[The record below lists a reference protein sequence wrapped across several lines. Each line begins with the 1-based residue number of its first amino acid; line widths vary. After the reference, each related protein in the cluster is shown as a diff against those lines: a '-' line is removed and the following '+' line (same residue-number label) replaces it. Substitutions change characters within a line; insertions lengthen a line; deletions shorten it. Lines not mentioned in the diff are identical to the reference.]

1 MTRLFSYFLL
11 VLLSVSALLVWHVG
25 GEQQEHIEY
34 WVSHELAPHLQ
45 NLPVNSTSLS
55 LDKMAVPAEQLMIWR
70 GDQLVAEYVP
80 QDHLA
85 GQQLNIYQGEFR
97 IELYIRPDLGKM
109 YQLIALWVCIWSIL
123 VLPALWH
130 TRRSQQITTQLKT
143 SLTLNTAIADHEIP
157 SLISQKIQLFQQQ
170 VDSLQQQE
178 SSLLN
183 DIHQLT
189 QAGRLQSEQVH
200 TLTLTSQEAQRE
212 LHWLKAILQQL
223 NNRRSLTGL
232 GFELELLKRYLASP
246 AQSML
251 SHFPTVSE
259 WYQDTLR
266 NPLAGLFPAA
276 RLLVDEDP
284 NGMQYKISVDVHECR
299 LAVESVMRELKPLLQ
314 SNELETGYR
323 ISLQPRPAIELQFKY
338 QGYEFPSRFQKILK
352 GESGFEPSLQDLP
365 AYVLATLIQ
374 HRGYSW
380 QLESVAGVG
389 GRLNLTLPAV
399 IERVNLGKKYQTLC
413 LMDPLECRAN
423 LARRSLQTIAEQII
437 WVQQFAD
444 LQTELKL
451 RLVDKVLVFFEQMP
465 NEVEVKQLEEIAQR
479 YSTRVCVESMVS
491 YPQSSE
497 INWWSTPFFV
507 ADLLQKNDATSLG
520 RQQILVVDDNAVN
533 MNFVETMM
541 SSMGVK
547 IDKAFT
553 GEEALQKAQANIY
566 HVILMDIQLPD
577 INGVEVTRQVRQMR
591 HHQMTNIIAFTAHAM
606 PDEIA
611 SFRLAG
617 MDDVL
622 IKPMDSRK
630 VANLVHRLH
639 LTPEIQ

>member
-11 VLLSVSALLVWHVG
+11 VLLSVSALLVWHVS
-25 GEQQEHIEY
+25 GEQQEHIEH

-45 NLPVNSTSLS
+45 NLPVNTTSLS
-55 LDKMAVPAEQLMIWR
+55 LENMEVPAEQLMIWR
-70 GDQLVAEYVP
+70 EDQLVAEYVP

-85 GQQLNIYQGEFR
+85 GKQLNIRQNEFR
-97 IELYIRPDLGKM
+97 IELYVRPDHEKM
-109 YQLIALWVCIWSIL
+109 LHLLSLWLLVWSVL
-123 VLPALWH
+123 VIPALWRTH
-130 TRRSQQITTQLKT
+130 RSEKVSAQLKT
-143 SLTLNTAIADHEIP
+143 SLALNAGIADHEIP
-157 SLISQKIQLFQQQ
+157 ALIGQQVQLMQQQ

-189 QAGRLQSEQVH
+189 QAGRLQSEQVQS
-200 TLTLTSQEAQRE
+200 LTLTSQEAQRE

-232 GFELELLKRYLASP
+232 GFELELLKRYLSNP

-251 SHFPTVSE
+251 THFSTISE
-259 WYQDTLR
+259 CYQDILR
-266 NPLAGLFPAA
+266 NPLVGLFPAA
-276 RLLVDEDP
+276 RLLLDEDP

-299 LAVESVMRELKPLLQ
+299 LAVESVLRELKPLLQ
-314 SNELETGYR
+314 SNELEAGYR

-338 QGYEFPSRFQKILK
+338 QGYEFPARFQKILK
-352 GESGFEPSLQDLP
+352 GDSGFEPSLQDLP

-389 GRLNLTLPAV
+389 GRLSLTVPAM
-399 IERVNLGKKYQTLC
+399 IERVNSSKKYQTLC
-413 LMDPLECRAN
+413 LMDALECRAN
-423 LARRSLQTIAEQII
+423 MARRSLQTMAEQII

-465 NEVEVKQLEEIAQR
+465 SETELKQLEEIAQR

-491 YPQSSE
+491 YPENSE
-497 INWWSTPFFV
+497 INWWTTPFFV
-507 ADLLQKNDATSLG
+507 ADLLQKNDASSLG

>member
-25 GEQQEHIEY
+25 GEQQEHIEH

-45 NLPVNSTSLS
+45 QLPVNTTSLS
-55 LDKMAVPAEQLMIWR
+55 LENMEVPAEQLMIWR

-85 GQQLNIYQGEFR
+85 GKQLNIRQGEFR
-97 IELYIRPDLGKM
+97 IELYVRPDHEKM
-109 YQLIALWVCIWSIL
+109 LYLIALWLMVWS
-123 VLPALWH
+123 VLAIPALWR
-130 TRRSQQITTQLKT
+130 TYRSQQQSAQLKT
-143 SLTLNTAIADHEIP
+143 SLALNSTIADHEIP
-157 SLISQKIQLFQQQ
+157 ALIGQQVQLLQQQ
-170 VDSLQQQE
+170 VAALQQQE

-189 QAGRLQSEQVH
+189 QAGRLQSEQIQS
-200 TLTLTSQEAQRE
+200 LTMTSQEAQRE
-212 LHWLKAILQQL
+212 LHWIKAILQQL
-223 NNRRSLTGL
+223 NNRRTLTGL
-232 GFELELLKRYLASP
+232 GFELELLKRYLSSP
-246 AQSML
+246 TQSML

-266 NPLAGLFPAA
+266 NPLASLFPAA
-276 RLLVDEDP
+276 RLLLDEDP
-284 NGMQYKISVDVHECR
+284 NGMQYKISVDLHECR
-299 LAVESVMRELKPLLQ
+299 LAVESLLRELKPLLQ
-314 SNELETGYR
+314 SNEFETGYR

-338 QGYEFPSRFQKILK
+338 QGYEFPARFQKILK
-352 GESGFEPSLQDLP
+352 GDTGFDPSLQDLP

-374 HRGYSW
+374 HRGYAW

-389 GRLNLTLPAV
+389 GRLSLTVPAV
-399 IERVNLGKKYQTLC
+399 IERVNSGKKYQTLC
-413 LMDPLECRAN
+413 LMDALECRAN
-423 LARRSLQTIAEQII
+423 MARRSLQTMAEQII

-465 NEVEVKQLEEIAQR
+465 SETEVKQLEEIAQR

-491 YPQSSE
+491 YPESSE
-497 INWWSTPFFV
+497 INWWTTPFFV
-507 ADLLQKNDATSLG
+507 ADLLQKNDVSSLG

>member
-11 VLLSVSALLVWHVG
+11 VLFSVSALLVWHVSG
-25 GEQQEHIEY
+25 DQQEHIEH
-34 WVSHELAPHLQ
+34 WVRYELSPHLQ
-45 NLPVNSTSLS
+45 NLPASSTSLS
-55 LDKMAVPAEQLMIWR
+55 LENMAVPAEQLMIWR

-85 GQQLNIYQGEFR
+85 GKQVNINQGDYR
-97 IELYIRPDLGKM
+97 IELYVRPDHEKM
-109 YQLIALWVCIWSIL
+109 FMWVALWL
-123 VLPALWH
+123 VVWLLMVIPALLR
-130 TRRSQQITTQLKT
+130 TRRALHWSTQLKSVL
-143 SLTLNTAIADHEIP
+143 SLNPTVHEREIP
-157 SLISQKIQLFQQQ
+157 VLVEQCVVQLKQQ
-170 VDSLQQQE
+170 LQDLHQQE
-178 SSLLN
+178 SALLS

-189 QAGRLQSEQVH
+189 QSGRLQSEQIH
-200 TLTLTSQEAQRE
+200 TLTLTAQEAQRE
-212 LHWLKAILQQL
+212 LHWLKALLPQL
-223 NNRRSLTGL
+223 NSRRSLTGL
-232 GFELELLKRYLASP
+232 GFELELLKRYLSNS

-251 SHFPTVSE
+251 TSFPTISE

-266 NPLAGLFPAA
+266 NPLVTLFPAA
-276 RLLVDEDP
+276 RLLLDEDI
-284 NGMQYKISVDVHECR
+284 NGMQYKISVDMHECR
-299 LAVESVMRELKPLLQ
+299 LAIESVLRELKPLLQ
-314 SNELETGYR
+314 SSELETGYR
-323 ISLQPRPAIELQFKY
+323 ITLQPRPAIELQFKY
-338 QGYEFPSRFQKILK
+338 QGYEFPARFQKIIK
-352 GESGFEPSLQDLP
+352 GDTGFEPSLQDLP
-365 AYVLATLIQ
+365 AYVLSNLLQ

-380 QLESVAGVG
+380 HLESVAGVG
-389 GRLNLTLPAV
+389 GRLCLSIPAV
-399 IERVNLGKKYQTLC
+399 IERVNTAKKYQTLC
-413 LMDPLECRAN
+413 LMDSLECRSA
-423 LARRSLQTIAEQII
+423 LAKRSLQTIAEQII
-437 WVQQFAD
+437 WVQHFGD

-465 NEVEVKQLEEIAQR
+465 APAEIQQLEEIAQR

-491 YPQSSE
+491 YPQGSE
-497 INWWSTPFFV
+497 VNWWSTPFFI
-507 ADLLQKNDATSLG
+507 ADLLQKSDTTSLG

-547 IDKAFT
+547 IDKAYT

-606 PDEIA
+606 PEEIA